1 MKKENSSVK
10 INSFIYSIFK
20 FCSKVISKIKLNLKV
35 VKNELK
41 GNRKGFVVI
50 ANHESMIDFFA
61 LAANLPKSSFVVSSS
76 FYNTLPIK
84 GLMKLTGVISK
95 QQFQTLPS
103 DLIKMKEVVNADI
116 PLIIYPAGLMCE
128 DGIATPIPES
138 TGKFLKWLKKDV
150 YVAKIKGT
158 YLTKPK
164 WSKKWRKGKT
174 SLEIYK
180 LIDKHS
186 LNDMSN
192 EEVFDLINSKLYF
205 NAYLNQKEDKIP
217 FKNGDNIVGLESVL
231 YKCPKCGEEFKIQS
245 KDKNVLVCSNCGNS
259 CKADKYGFLNKIN
272 EDDIIYSLPS
282 EWSTYIQ
289 EELFK
294 EISNNDDYSLKDDA
308 EVFLLDI
315 KERKY
320 KLAGN
325 VTLTLDKENIVL
337 KGVVND
343 EYIEKEFTSNQFISL
358 PFIPNQHFEIQEGNV
373 SWRIRL
379 KHPLMTTKWVWSLEM
394 LYKLKAECK
403 SK

>member
-1 MKKENSSVK
+1 M
-10 INSFIYSIFK
+10 
-20 FCSKVISKIKLNLKV
+20 
-35 VKNELK
+35 
-41 GNRKGFVVI
+41 
-50 ANHESMIDFFA
+50 
-61 LAANLPKSSFVVSSS
+61 
-76 FYNTLPIK
+76 
-84 GLMKLTGVISK
+84 
-95 QQFQTLPS
+95 
-103 DLIKMKEVVNADI
+103 
-116 PLIIYPAGLMCE
+116 
-128 DGIATPIPES
+128 
-138 TGKFLKWLKKDV
+138 
-150 YVAKIKGT
+150 AKIKGT

-180 LIDKHS
+180 LIDKDS

-294 EISNNDDYSLKDDA
+294 EISNNDDYSLKGNEYLYPTEENYPKVQYFKDVDA
-308 EVFLLDI
+308 SI
-315 KERKY
+315 RSYYERLWEDV
-320 KLAGN
+320 KL
-325 VTLTLDKENIVL
+325 
-337 KGVVND
+337 
-343 EYIEKEFTSNQFISL
+343 Y
-358 PFIPNQHFEIQEGNV
+358 
-373 SWRIRL
+373 
-379 KHPLMTTKWVWSLEM
+379 
-394 LYKLKAECK
+394 
-403 SK
+403 

>member
-20 FCSKVISKIKLNLKV
+20 FCSKIISKIKLNLKV

-41 GNRKGFVVI
+41 GNKKGFVVI

-84 GLMKLTGVISK
+84 GLMKLAGVISK

-164 WSKKWRKGKT
+164 WSKKWR
-174 SLEIYK
+174 
-180 LIDKHS
+180 
-186 LNDMSN
+186 
-192 EEVFDLINSKLYF
+192 
-205 NAYLNQKEDKIP
+205 
-217 FKNGDNIVGLESVL
+217 
-231 YKCPKCGEEFKIQS
+231 
-245 KDKNVLVCSNCGNS
+245 
-259 CKADKYGFLNKIN
+259 
-272 EDDIIYSLPS
+272 
-282 EWSTYIQ
+282 
-289 EELFK
+289 
-294 EISNNDDYSLKDDA
+294 
-308 EVFLLDI
+308 
-315 KERKY
+315 
-320 KLAGN
+320 
-325 VTLTLDKENIVL
+325 
-337 KGVVND
+337 
-343 EYIEKEFTSNQFISL
+343 
-358 PFIPNQHFEIQEGNV
+358 
-373 SWRIRL
+373 
-379 KHPLMTTKWVWSLEM
+379 
-394 LYKLKAECK
+394 
-403 SK
+403 